1 MKIGYIGSGRI
12 SKFHL
17 PAIRNNNLT
26 IKGIGTRKNSINCKT
41 FAKDSDLL
49 EYYCKGGWNEVLD
62 KNLDAY
68 CICVDTDVTADI
80 LLKVLDK
87 GKPILVEKPVAWNL
101 LEIDSLCKH
110 KNSNNIFVAYN
121 RRFYDVVKQ
130 AKDFCDKSDSG
141 TVNINIPD
149 SKQGRKVFLSNG
161 CHMID
166 LARYLLGDFE
176 VLNKVIRYD
185 SISGEIASL
194 TALCSNKKWSISIN
208 AHSLIPSNFG
218 ITINSKKNVF
228 ELLPIE
234 KFNLYQGLE
243 IIEPDSNNPLRRYV
257 PKIIKTGYEISKFKP
272 GFDNMYKDFR
282 EFIRSD
288 CKPSKKNNTIFEA
301 RNTLLKCIELIED
314 NQNKLIR

>member
-1 MKIGYIGSGRI
+1 MNIGYIGSGRI

-17 PAIRNNNLT
+17 SALKNNGLF
-26 IKGIGTRKNSINCKT
+26 IKGIGTRRNSSNCKE
-41 FAKDSDLL
+41 FAQEADLA
-49 EYYCKGGWNEVLD
+49 EFYCKDGWEEVLD

-68 CICVDTDVTADI
+68 CLCVDTDVTADI

-87 GKPILVEKPVAWNL
+87 GKPILVEKPVSWNISD
-101 LEIDSLCKH
+101 IDSLCKH

-121 RRFYDVVKQ
+121 RRFYSVIDQ
-130 AKDFCDKSDSG
+130 AKDFCDKSDFG
-141 TVNINIPD
+141 TVYINIPD

-166 LARYLLGDFE
+166 LARYLFGDFE
-176 VLNKVIRYD
+176 VLNKVICHD
-185 SISGEIASL
+185 PITKEISSS
-194 TALCSNKKWSISIN
+194 TALCFNKKWSISIN

-234 KFNLYQGLE
+234 KFNLYEGLE
-243 IIEPDSNNPLRRYV
+243 IIEPDTNNPLRRYV
-257 PKIIKTGYEISKFKP
+257 PKIIKTGQEISNLKP
-272 GFDNMYKDFR
+272 GFNNMYKDFSQ
-282 EFIRSD
+282 FIRSN

-301 RNTLLKCIELIED
+301 KKTLLKCIQLID
-314 NQNKLIR
+314 K